1 MPRDRIK
8 NRVVGTQWHD
18 NVVVDKLS
26 TIQFP
31 RFCRQQ
37 VWLGGKFDCTSLFL
51 LSRGILF
58 GKPREK
64 HERARYKAVQRE
76 NQEKCTTFGQMAV
89 RIIRDDYES
98 SLMIDQKSGET
109 GIIIYTQF
117 VSYRFTLK

>member
-37 VWLGGKFDCTSLFL
+37 VWLGGKFDRTSLFL
-51 LSRGILF
+51 LSRRILF

-64 HERARYKAVQRE
+64 HERTSELQGRAKGKPRKMYDVWTNGR
-76 NQEKCTTFGQMAV
+76 
-89 RIIRDDYES
+89 
-98 SLMIDQKSGET
+98 
-109 GIIIYTQF
+109 
-117 VSYRFTLK
+117 

>member
-26 TIQFP
+26 AIQFP

-37 VWLGGKFDCTSLFL
+37 VWLGGKLDRASLFL
-51 LSRGILF
+51 LSRRTLF

-76 NQEKCTTFGQMAV
+76 NREKCTTFEQTAA
-89 RIIRDDYES
+89 RIIPDYYES
-98 SLMIDQKSGET
+98 SLTIDQKSGEIGFIT
-109 GIIIYTQF
+109 CTQF